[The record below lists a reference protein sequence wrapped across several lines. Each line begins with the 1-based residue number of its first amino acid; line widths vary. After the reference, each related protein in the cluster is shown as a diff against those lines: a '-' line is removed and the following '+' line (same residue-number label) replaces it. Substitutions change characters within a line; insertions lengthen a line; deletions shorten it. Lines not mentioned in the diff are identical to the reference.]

1 MQKYIKYAIILYIVK
16 ISNYANGKQMKS
28 NVFLKRKNHISE
40 AEGNR
45 SKLIGKIMSRTQIRL
60 TLLTIIQ

>member
-40 AEGNR
+40 A
-45 SKLIGKIMSRTQIRL
+45 
-60 TLLTIIQ
+60 